1 MDGASAWFHVLTIFG
16 KLLDGF
22 YSPFLQEHGQ
32 HTYSQACQSI
42 KWHNGPLRNIEP
54 IRNNSPKNTQK
65 EEKLSSHS

>member
-1 MDGASAWFHVLTIFG
+1 MLYCPALDELRKRAINMRTYQEKEEFHMDGASAWFHVLTIFG

-42 KWHNGPLRNIEP
+42 K
-54 IRNNSPKNTQK
+54 
-65 EEKLSSHS
+65 